1 MLLGVR
7 ESFGDVVF
15 DPVLPRSLDGLVARL
30 RLHGRPVE
38 IRYHVTGAVHGPSRI
53 RVNGAP
59 VPLETREQNA
69 YRIGGR
75 RVPVAK
81 LALGDATNA
90 IEIDL

>member
-1 MLLGVR
+1 
-7 ESFGDVVF
+7 
-15 DPVLPRSLDGLVARL
+15 
-30 RLHGRPVE
+30 
-38 IRYHVTGAVHGPSRI
+38 
-53 RVNGAP
+53 

-69 YRIGGR
+69 YRIGGW